1 MTVHSPTQFFARQN
15 QARKSCRR
23 LSIAFV
29 IAVLLIVGIATMALR
44 FIWYLYVGTQSHTL
58 YNQAEAQLYQ
68 QKLSNFSLFD
78 PASFFLAAI
87 IIFAVVLAASF
98 YKMHQLEK
106 GGGVLAESLGGR
118 LVGARP
124 TDPDERRLV
133 NVVEEMAIASG
144 VPVPLVFVL
153 DQERGINA
161 FAAGITPQDAAV
173 AVTRGALTKLTR
185 DELQGVIAHEFSHIL
200 NGDMRFNLQA
210 IGILYGILFLG
221 IVGRQM
227 VKRGRYTIRLGFAA
241 VIGGFLL
248 TVIGYI
254 GTFMGK
260 LLQHA
265 ISRQQETLAD
275 ASAVQF
281 TRNPG
286 GLAGA
291 LKKIGGYLP
300 GSRISSESARQASH
314 LFFSESHPNPLFSFL
329 ATHPPLTARIRLL
342 DPDFDGKYIKIKSEF
357 DDPKPQPQYTNAYRG
372 SLPNLPPGSPLW
384 AAMPA
389 MAVLDQI
396 GQPGQKHLEAAA
408 QIRSGV
414 PDELDKMLST
424 PSGAATVIYALL
436 MSDNPD
442 TRRVQTDALGRSL
455 ALEGRVDNVL
465 WMSRE
470 MTRLNRRF
478 RLPLLE
484 LAVAPLRGLTGL
496 EKRNFSLILDTLVKA
511 DGNMS
516 LFELA
521 SIWILNRYLDDSAKL
536 FSSATHFTY
545 THIGLDIAVILNA
558 LACAGHPREENK
570 ARLAFYEGVGRIEA
584 LAARNP
590 AFEFSEITSYTR
602 VSSALTRLNA
612 ASFQIKESVIDA
624 CAHCAFSDKT
634 VTIEEEELL
643 RIIALALECPLPPFI
658 ASTNPQNDLVA

>member
-1 MTVHSPTQFFARQN
+1 
-15 QARKSCRR
+15 
-23 LSIAFV
+23 
-29 IAVLLIVGIATMALR
+29 
-44 FIWYLYVGTQSHTL
+44 
-58 YNQAEAQLYQ
+58 
-68 QKLSNFSLFD
+68 
-78 PASFFLAAI
+78 
-87 IIFAVVLAASF
+87 
-98 YKMHQLEK
+98 
-106 GGGVLAESLGGR
+106 
-118 LVGARP
+118 
-124 TDPDERRLV
+124 
-133 NVVEEMAIASG
+133 
-144 VPVPLVFVL
+144 
-153 DQERGINA
+153 
-161 FAAGITPQDAAV
+161 
-173 AVTRGALTKLTR
+173 
-185 DELQGVIAHEFSHIL
+185 
-200 NGDMRFNLQA
+200 
-210 IGILYGILFLG
+210 
-221 IVGRQM
+221 
-227 VKRGRYTIRLGFAA
+227 
-241 VIGGFLL
+241 
-248 TVIGYI
+248 
-254 GTFMGK
+254 
-260 LLQHA
+260 
-265 ISRQQETLAD
+265 
-275 ASAVQF
+275 
-281 TRNPG
+281 
-286 GLAGA
+286 
-291 LKKIGGYLP
+291 
-300 GSRISSESARQASH
+300 
-314 LFFSESHPNPLFSFL
+314 
-329 ATHPPLTARIRLL
+329 
-342 DPDFDGKYIKIKSEF
+342 
-357 DDPKPQPQYTNAYRG
+357 
-372 SLPNLPPGSPLW
+372 
-384 AAMPA
+384 MPA

-521 SIWILNRYLDDSAKL
+521 SIWILNRYLDDSGKL